1 MPLLQAEPPRSSRS
15 GPPPPPRTRPPPSLF
30 PKIPGLSKKLGELLA
45 GRAARVEGARRLVSR
60 YRAH

>member
-1 MPLLQAEPPRSSRS
+1 MTLLQAEPPRSSRS
-15 GPPPPPRTRPPPSLF
+15 GPPPRTRPPPSLF